1 MPGVIHARA
10 MPGVRMLVGRVP
22 GMGMLVGCVPGMR
35 MLVGCVPDVRM
46 LVGCARGVFAVFV
59 MCGVF
64 SHGRSPSM

>member
-10 MPGVRMLVGRVP
+10 MPGVRMLAGCAP
-22 GMGMLVGCVPGMR
+22 GMGMLVGC
-35 MLVGCVPDVRM
+35 
-46 LVGCARGVFAVFV
+46 ARDVFAVFV